1 MPPPPIP
8 VNLVVEDELSDA
20 VVRRLLRHVRRR
32 YLVGRTYGFRGN
44 AYLRKNMR
52 GWNNAAR
59 GTPFIVITDL
69 DRYACPPELRE
80 DWVREGLHPNLI
92 FHVAVR
98 EIEAWVLADRVTF
111 SKFLAIAE
119 SKIPLVP
126 EAELDPKA
134 TLIAAARRSRIRS
147 VRERLAPRS
156 GSTARQGPDYNACLI
171 EFVAEHWNVRVA
183 AAAAQSLARM
193 IRKLEIFTP
202 VWR

>member
-1 MPPPPIP
+1 VTPWC
-8 VNLVVEDELSDA
+8 VV
-20 VVRRLLRHVRRR
+20 LLRHVRKS

-44 AYLRKNMR
+44 AYLRTNMR

-69 DRYACPPELRE
+69 DSYACPPELRA

-98 EIEAWVLADRVTF
+98 EIEAWVLANRAAF

-119 SKIPLVP
+119 SKIPLAP

-147 VRERLAPRS
+147 VRERLAPKL

-171 EFVAEHWNVRVA
+171 EFVAEHWNVDVA
-183 AAAAQSLARM
+183 AATAQSLARM
-193 IRKLEIFTP
+193 IGKLEVFTP